1 MTPKTAFQGELMLAG
16 WSETH
21 TGGAKVTFWLPD
33 AESLD
38 VFRSMTVRKGN
49 TAGQRF
55 MAVLVEI
62 GDDEQ
67 PKAPEAPAAKGGSLA
82 KSAAML
88 CDTDQFQRF
97 AFEKLDDISR
107 PTSGWDATVSASQN
121 AAQFIREFCKVS
133 SRAEI
138 DHSPTA
144 RQLFGQLMAD
154 YRAWQASS

>member
-55 MAVLVEI
+55 MAVLVELN
-62 GDDEQ
+62 DDET
-67 PKAPEAPAAKGGSLA
+67 PKAPEAPTPKGGLLA

-88 CDTDQFQRF
+88 CDTSQFQSF
-97 AFEKLDDISR
+97 ARER
-107 PTSGWDATVSASQN
+107 HEWDEAIAANQN
-121 AAQFIREFCKVS
+121 AAEFIRSFCRVN

-144 RQLFGQLMAD
+144 RALFAQLMAD
-154 YRAWQASS
+154 YRAWQQGS

>member
-1 MTPKTAFQGELMLAG
+1 MTPKTAFQGEVMLAG

-21 TGGAKVTFWLPD
+21 TGGSKVTFWLPD

-38 VFRSMTVRKGN
+38 VFRTMTVRKGN

-55 MAVLVEI
+55 MAVLVEL

-67 PKAPEAPAAKGGSLA
+67 PKAPELEQPRGGTLA
-82 KSAAML
+82 QSAGRL
-88 CDTDQFQRF
+88 CETELFQQF
-97 AFEKLDDISR
+97 AFDKLNDREGKACWWNYDV
-107 PTSGWDATVSASQN
+107 TAQQN
-121 AAQFIREFCKVS
+121 AAQYVRDFCKVN

-144 RQLFGQLMAD
+144 KQLFSQLMAD
-154 YRAWQASS
+154 FRAWQQGS

>member
-1 MTPKTAFQGELMLAG
+1 MMPATAFQGEIMLAG

-38 VFRSMTVRKGN
+38 TFRTMTVRKGN

-67 PKAPEAPAAKGGSLA
+67 PRPQEADKPKGGSLA
-82 KSAAML
+82 QSAGML
-88 CDTDQFQRF
+88 CDTDLFQQY
-97 AFEKLDDISR
+97 AQAKSPDV
-107 PTSGWDATVSASQN
+107 DADKGRSQW
-121 AAQFIREFCKVS
+121 AAQFIRNFCRVD
-133 SRAEI
+133 SRADL

-144 RQLFGQLMAD
+144 KQLFAQLMAD
-154 YRAWQASS
+154 YRDWQRGA

>member
-1 MTPKTAFQGELMLAG
+1 MLAG

-33 AESLD
+33 AEALD
-38 VFRSMTVRKGN
+38 VFRSMTVRKGH

-67 PKAPEAPAAKGGSLA
+67 PVAREPEQPKGGALA
-82 KSAAML
+82 KSAGIL
-88 CDTDQFQRF
+88 CDTEAFQRF
-97 AFEKLDDISR
+97 AQERYPVGDGVPSAQVAAAFVRDFCHVDSR
-107 PTSGWDATVSASQN
+107 
-121 AAQFIREFCKVS
+121 REL
-133 SRAEI
+133 

-144 RQLFGQLMAD
+144 RRLFAQLMED
-154 YRAWQASS
+154 YRAWQAGA